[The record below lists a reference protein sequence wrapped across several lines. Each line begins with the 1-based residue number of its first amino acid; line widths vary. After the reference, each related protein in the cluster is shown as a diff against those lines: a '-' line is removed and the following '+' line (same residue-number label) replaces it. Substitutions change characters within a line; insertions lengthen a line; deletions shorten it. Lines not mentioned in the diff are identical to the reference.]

1 MHDTA
6 KLQPKKV
13 GLLSYKQQL
22 FFIGATF
29 LRRHLR
35 LSRAYPPS
43 MAISLYLYVALSFS
57 IQQLCQLLH
66 LPY

>member
-1 MHDTA
+1 MHDIKGWALT
-6 KLQPKKV
+6 
-13 GLLSYKQQL
+13 YKQQL

-29 LRRHLR
+29 LWRHLR
-35 LSRAYPPS
+35 LSSAYPPS